1 MTPTLYPRASSFN
14 ENDWTLLA
22 NYWHPVALSTDVDDR
37 MPFATHLLDVN
48 LVLYRLGGLTAA
60 LDHCPHRGTRL
71 SLGKIARGSLVC
83 PYHGLEFNALGA
95 CTRIPGDPRATRIP
109 ERFKIPT
116 FLTEE
121 RYGMI
126 WVCLSGKPASPLPDW
141 SYLETPGNQRAILQ
155 AVWNTSAPRHVENF
169 NDLAH
174 FATAHAATFGSS
186 DHPEVSPYVVEQRPH
201 GLYFDV
207 MIPMLDGATFNDLPK
222 YKEIRSEYELTFPYA
237 TRLTMHYT
245 NGIEHICDAASPI
258 SAGRS
263 RIFILKSRDHD
274 QDQSLAEWVKFQ
286 EAVNEEDRAMVES
299 QTPVGLPLDRSTE
312 WHLGSDR
319 FSVAYRKYW
328 LDAGMS
334 SALVETPVAA
344 PSTPLIV

>member
-1 MTPTLYPRASSFN
+1 MTDNLYPAASSFK
-14 ENDWTLLA
+14 EDDWTILT
-22 NYWHPVALSTDVDDR
+22 NYWHPVALSDEVGDLK
-37 MPFATHLLDVN
+37 PFAARLLDIR

-71 SLGKIARGSLVC
+71 SLGKITNGSLVC
-83 PYHGLEFNALGA
+83 PYHGLEFNGRGA

-109 ERFKIPT
+109 DRFKIPT

-121 RYGMI
+121 RYGLV
-126 WVCLSGKPASPLPDW
+126 WVCLSGKPAFSIPDW
-141 SYLETPGNQRAILQ
+141 SYLEQEGNQRASLQ

-174 FATAHAATFGSS
+174 FSTAHAATFGSS
-186 DHPEVSPYVVEQRPH
+186 DRTEVLPYVVEQRPH

-207 MIPMLDGATFNDLPK
+207 MIPMFDGSTFNDQPK
-222 YKEIRSEYELTFPYA
+222 YKEIRSEYELTFPYS
-237 TRLTMHYT
+237 TRLTLHYT
-245 NGIEHICDAASPI
+245 NGIEHICDVASPM
-258 SAGRS
+258 SAGQT
-263 RIFILKSRDHD
+263 RIFILKSRDHH
-274 QDQSLAEWVKFQ
+274 QDQSLSDWVKFQ

-299 QTPVGLPLDRSTE
+299 QTPVGLPLDRTAE

-328 LDAGMS
+328 LDTGMS
-334 SALVETPVAA
+334 SAF
-344 PSTPLIV
+344 